1 MLAAGINVAVG
12 TDSCASSPNLNLLD
26 DLRLLHT
33 IAPELSALTL
43 FEMATVRGAQAVQMP
58 EDLGSISVAK
68 RADLLAFNVKT
79 DDPLT
84 EILETPELTP
94 AHMWLD
100 GVQIY

>member
-1 MLAAGINVAVG
+1 VG

-68 RADLLAFNVKT
+68 RADLLAFSVKT